1 MLRSL
6 RTGAKSPLMRILLV
20 VLAIGFA
27 MWGIDDVFL
36 NVGNNA
42 PAVQASKHE
51 VTAIEAATEFD
62 RIRRVYLPN
71 SNNAE
76 AIGQGLLNEV
86 LTGMARQATFSAEAD
101 RLKLT
106 VTRAMEKAEIAR
118 EPAFQDSTGRFSLLQ
133 FQDALAQSGLNEETY
148 LQRIAFDLN
157 RQQIF
162 DAIASGIRYPEPL
175 AKTIAKW
182 RLERRSINYTE
193 INVDEA
199 AAALP
204 TDSEIDRW
212 YSENSEAYDSPDLRG
227 ISAIVLSPETLLGE
241 VDVSDEETRR
251 AYDERR
257 DLFERP
263 EYRQIRQMIFT
274 NLEAANNAASKIK
287 TSEDFIAV
295 AQDSLGLNEN
305 DTALGALRKDDL
317 SPDLADAVFAGK
329 KGQVIGPISTPLGQH
344 VLIIED
350 IIAGSVIAFENVA
363 ENLADELRREGAIDL
378 VYNRIALLEDSLA
391 SGATMAEAARASGGE
406 LLIIE
411 GMDRNGRSIDGAS
424 IEGIANDTQFRNSV
438 WTQPIGE
445 VGLVEETNAD
455 TFYVLHVTSEKPSTG
470 RPLADVKTRVIAD
483 MKIERAIKAA
493 RDEAMRLIEEKS
505 GGGTV
510 SAKMRRDGVGFDH
523 ASARLIAS
531 KAFDLGLN
539 ETDFVETGTQA
550 IVITVASI
558 EQATAEALTEETAR
572 LQENLQSDFA
582 LSSEATLANGLANKH
597 KTTVNAGVVQ
607 NILVGQ
613 PN

>member
-36 NVGNNA
+36 NVGSNA
-42 PAVQASKHE
+42 PAVEAGKHE

-62 RIRRVYLPN
+62 RIRRIYLPT

-86 LTGMARQATFSAEAD
+86 LTGMARQVTFSAEAD
-101 RLKLT
+101 RMKLT
-106 VTRAMEKAEIAR
+106 VTREMEKAEIAR
-118 EPAFQDSTGRFSLLQ
+118 EPAFRDSTGRFSLLQ

-148 LQRIAFDLN
+148 LERIAFDLN

-162 DAIASGIRYPEPL
+162 DAIASGINYPEPL
-175 AKTIAKW
+175 ARTIAKW
-182 RLERRSINYTE
+182 RLERRTINYTE
-193 INVDEA
+193 IDVDEK

-204 TDSEIDRW
+204 ADDEIDRW
-212 YSENSEAYDSPDLRG
+212 YSENSETYDSPDLRG
-227 ISAIVLSPETLLGE
+227 ISAVVLSPDTLLGSVE
-241 VDVSDEETRR
+241 VSDDDIRL

-263 EYRQIRQMIFT
+263 EYREIRQMIFAS
-274 NLEAANNAASKIK
+274 LEAANTAASKIK
-287 TSEDFIAV
+287 TSEDFTAV
-295 AQDSLGLNEN
+295 AQESLGLNEN
-305 DTALGALRKDDL
+305 DTVLGALRKDDL
-317 SPDLADAVFAGK
+317 SPDIADAAFAGE
-329 KGQVIGPISTPLGQH
+329 KGQIIGPISTPLGQH
-344 VLIIED
+344 LLMVED
-350 IIAGSVIAFENVA
+350 IIPGSVIAFENVA

-378 VYNRIALLEDSLA
+378 VYDRISQLEDSLA
-391 SGATMAEAARASGGE
+391 SGATLAEAARASGGE
-406 LLIIE
+406 LLTIE
-411 GMDRNGRSIDGAS
+411 GMDRNGRSIDGAP

-445 VGLVEETNAD
+445 IGLLEETNAD
-455 TFYVLHVTSEKPSTG
+455 TFYVLHVTSEKLSAG
-470 RPLADVKTRVIAD
+470 RPLADVKARVIAD
-483 MKIERAIKAA
+483 MKVERAIKTA
-493 RDEAMRLIEEKS
+493 RDEAMRLVES
-505 GGGTV
+505 NTV
-510 SAKMRRDGVGFDH
+510 EGILSAKMRRDGVGFDH
-523 ASARLIAS
+523 AAARLIAS

-558 EQATAEALTEETAR
+558 EQPSAEALTSEVTR
-572 LQENLQSDFA
+572 LRENLQSDFTI
-582 LSSEATLANGLANKH
+582 SSEATLASGLANKH

-613 PN
+613 TN